1 MGDALRNEF
10 ALEECVRKLYLAVGS
25 LNREAPYFQGA
36 RGEGLSIFAFD
47 TMTGDASYTCAT
59 SSVDNPTFLSVAPD
73 TGVIYANSEVFSWH
87 EGTVSAY
94 RFDAEKGEL
103 VYLNKQSAQGSITAH
118 NTVTVDGKFV
128 LVANYAMGS
137 GGPDQ
142 SLVALPVLPDGSLG
156 PVSHSVR
163 HEGKLG
169 PVVDRQERS
178 HPHCVV
184 ETPEGGMFLSADLGL
199 DEVIAYRHDNDG
211 SFKRVSS
218 VATPPGTGPRHIAQH
233 PNSRFV
239 YVSNELNS
247 TVSLIEREGDEMR
260 LVQTLPTVPANFESH
275 GADIHLSPDGRFLY
289 CSNRGHD
296 SITTFRVDQE
306 NGSLVEIGHSFTGGA
321 TPRNFTLTP
330 DGYWLLVANQN
341 GDCIAIFAIDKET
354 GILTDTGKR
363 IEIGTPVCVRPFYL

>member
-1 MGDALRNEF
+1 M
-10 ALEECVRKLYLAVGS
+10 RKLYLAVGS

-36 RGEGLSIFAFD
+36 RGEGLSIYAFD
-47 TMTGDASYTCAT
+47 TTTGDASHICAT
-59 SSVDNPTFLSVAPD
+59 PSVDNPTFLSVSPD

-103 VYLNKQSAQGSITAH
+103 VYLNKQSVQGSITAH
-118 NTVTVDGKFV
+118 NTVTRDGKFV

-137 GGPDQ
+137 GGPDE
-142 SLVALPVLPDGSLG
+142 SLVALPVKPDGSLG
-156 PVSHSVR
+156 PVAHSVR

-169 PVVDRQERS
+169 PVADRQERS

-199 DEVIAYRHDNDG
+199 DEVIAYHLDSDG
-211 SFKRVSS
+211 SFKRLSS
-218 VATPPGTGPRHIAQH
+218 VATAPGAGPRHIAQH
-233 PNSRFV
+233 SNGRFV

-247 TVSLIEREGDEMR
+247 TVSLIARRGDEMR
-260 LVQTLPTVPANFESH
+260 LVQTLPTVPANVESH
-275 GADIHLSPDGRFLY
+275 GADIHLSPDGHFLY

-296 SITTFRVDQE
+296 TITAFRVDQE
-306 NGSLVEIGHSFTGGA
+306 NGSLVELGHSFTGGA

-330 DGYWLLVANQN
+330 DGNWLLVANQN

-354 GILTDTGKR
+354 GNLTDTGKR